1 MQKKVV
7 HPLLGEILY
16 VKSAKNKTLRLTVTP
31 AGCLRVSFPVL
42 VSFSTAKRFV
52 EENLEKILAFTG
64 RVRVQQALMRQQT
77 TPYTARELQQ
87 IRAKAREILPES
99 LEKNAKRLNQTVK
112 VRNMAG
118 ITMHNPFSYNR
129 LFIKNNRSNWGSCS
143 SKRNINLNMHLVEL
157 PEELRDFVIIH
168 ELCHLVYPNHG
179 EKFHALVNLSCGG
192 KEKEYSRTLRKYS
205 HLLKRNT

>member
-1 MQKKVV
+1 MQKTVV

-16 VKSAKNKTLRLTVTP
+16 VKSARNKTLRLTVTP
-31 AGCLRVSFPVL
+31 AGHLRVSFPL
-42 VSFSTAKRFV
+42 FVSFSAAERFV
-52 EENLEKILAFTG
+52 EENMEKIAVFAG
-64 RVRVQQALMRQQT
+64 RVRERQALRQQET
-77 TPYTARELQQ
+77 KPYTTLELQQ
-87 IRAKAREILPES
+87 IKAKARRILPES
-99 LEKNAKRLNQTVK
+99 LERNARRLNETIK
-112 VRNMAG
+112 VRNRLG
-118 ITMHNPFSYNR
+118 FTVHNPFNYNR

-157 PEELRDFVIIH
+157 PEELREFVIVH
-168 ELCHLVYPNHG
+168 ELCHLVYPDQG